1 MIAALAALLVFQLI
15 GEVLART
22 FALPIPGP
30 VIGMLLLVGVLLVRG
45 ATPRSLQATATGL
58 LAHLSLLFIPAGVGV
73 IVHLATLQRALL
85 PLLATL
91 LMSTLITTVVTAS
104 LLTLFRRWFS
114 PTALAQPSPPSDV
127 QEEPR

>member
-114 PTALAQPSPPSDV
+114 PAAPAQPSPPPAV

>member
-30 VIGMLLLVGVLLVRG
+30 VIGMLLLVSVLLVRG
-45 ATPRSLQATATGL
+45 AIPHALQSTATGL
-58 LAHLSLLFIPAGVGV
+58 LTHLPLLFVPAGVGV
-73 IVHLATLQRALL
+73 MVHLATLQRALL

-91 LMSTLITTVVTAS
+91 LLSTLMTTVVTAS
-104 LLTLFRRWFS
+104 LLTLFRKWLS
-114 PTALAQPSPPSDV
+114 PAVPPNPVPSA

>member
-45 ATPRSLQATATGL
+45 ATPRSLQNTATGL

-91 LMSTLITTVVTAS
+91 LISTLITTIVTAS
-104 LLTLFRRWFS
+104 LLTLFRRWLS
-114 PTALAQPSPPSDV
+114 PAVQPRPAPSA
-127 QEEPR
+127 QEERR

>member
-1 MIAALAALLVFQLI
+1 MIAAFAALLVFQLI

-22 FALPIPGP
+22 FALPSPGP

-45 ATPRSLQATATGL
+45 ATPHSLQNTATGL

-104 LLTLFRRWFS
+104 LLTLFRRWLS
-114 PTALAQPSPPSDV
+114 PTGQPRPSSA
-127 QEEPR
+127 QEERR